1 MRMRIRLSLLLVF
14 RRFRK
19 GRGEMHSSLKKQIKD
34 RYLQIFR
41 RDQQEQELFG
51 SCLVLKN
58 MAIVQQGMPLSTDR
72 ILEILADS
80 SHALRGTY
88 EEILYLWRNGYGEAA
103 FEVLPKQVG
112 TRSARSFAFILART
126 DQIDPSELVTAMRS
140 FEDGLT
146 GERTSRAMRRA
157 SRRSLITTAFA
168 SASVFAVLMNFTVVV
183 VFMDMMRMLNG
194 IGRG

>member
-1 MRMRIRLSLLLVF
+1 MKIRLTFFTAF
-14 RRFRK
+14 RRLRRRDEPEGENSIQKRFRVQFLK
-19 GRGEMHSSLKKQIKD
+19 GI
-34 RYLQIFR
+34 R

-58 MAIVQQGMPLSTDR
+58 MAIVQQEMPLATDR
-72 ILEILADS
+72 ILEVLADS
-80 SHALRGTY
+80 SHVLRGIY

-103 FEVLPKQVG
+103 FDILPERIG
-112 TRSARSFAFILART
+112 TRTARSFAYILART
-126 DQIDPSELVTAMRS
+126 DQINPSELVTAMRS

-146 GERTSRAMRRA
+146 GERTSRAMKRA

-194 IGRG
+194 IGMG